1 MFEIVINEKGG
12 SSRTESFEKSEVT
25 IGRVQGNDVIL
36 PKGNI
41 SKRHSR
47 IVLKDGKFII
57 VDLKSTNGTY
67 VNGKKITA
75 PQVIKGSDKIYI
87 GDFTLQLTSANGA
100 ASGVSMSGV
109 SMSGASMSGASLG
122 PASGADASKGDG
134 APREREQRAGLDDE
148 LDLFGGGDSGR
159 GESGAVAKPAASP
172 PGLIDDNFDQ
182 EFDAAEPAPRM
193 PEPSRSRGRMV
204 ELEPSARSSPDLE
217 LGGDEDFGDDGF
229 GALGGGREID
239 LEPPPEPEREPEP
252 EPTPAPAPVKLPR
265 NAASKV
271 AQRARPSQATPPPAR
286 KSSLDFSLPPDDDEA
301 QDDDAPG
308 PALIPDPPALAGAG
322 PASASRARALPGS
335 PRPLSAGA
343 SPVMASPVVAA
354 PLPVLG
360 RQESI
365 ELVRRAIIDEL
376 DLASLPLS
384 TLERYRDS
392 ATDIAQLSIQGLV
405 ASGRLAADG
414 VSVLLEDAVASA
426 IDLGPLA
433 SLVADDSIVE
443 ISVGAD
449 REIWVDREG
458 QIEPAGV
465 RFESEAEVRRLVAML
480 GALAGR
486 VLDREHPLL
495 DARLR
500 DGSRVIASLPPLS
513 FRGPAITL
521 RKSARDAFTL
531 ERLVEYGTISSAMAQ
546 FLGYCLRYRRGIL
559 LSAGP
564 GVNASATM
572 NALAV
577 ELPPEDRIVT
587 IESGVELDLQPLKNV
602 VSFELG
608 DGVGFEQLVRH
619 ATALQ
624 ADRLLVGNLSGPGVW
639 DVLRAMAGPLE
650 GSIAACSAR
659 TPSEALDRIVRLEMT
674 ASPDAQLYALRLLSL
689 ACPIVVQ
696 ERRFADQSRR
706 ITSIGEMTLSEDL
719 QIGVEEIFKFV
730 PEGVDGQG
738 IVAGSFTATGCHPRF
753 LEELVDRGEAADVDM
768 SIFTA

>member
-100 ASGVSMSGV
+100 ASAASL
-109 SMSGASMSGASLG
+109 SGAAIGAVSN
-122 PASGADASKGDG
+122 ADASKGDAPSRDRDRG
-134 APREREQRAGLDDE
+134 ALDDE
-148 LDLFGGGDSGR
+148 IDLFGGGDRGR
-159 GESGAVAKPAASP
+159 GESGSVAKPALSP

-193 PEPSRSRGRMV
+193 PEPSRSRGRAI

-217 LGGDEDFGDDGF
+217 LDGDDDFGDDG
-229 GALGGGREID
+229 LGLDDGREID
-239 LEPPPEPEREPEP
+239 LEPRSEPAPKPEPEA
-252 EPTPAPAPVKLPR
+252 APFKLPR

-271 AQRARPSQATPPPAR
+271 APRVRPEPAR
-286 KSSLDFSLPPDDDEA
+286 KSLADDFSLPPDDDEE
-301 QDDDAPG
+301 DENEMPG
-308 PALIPDPPALAGAG
+308 SALVPDPPASWSGSEPKPLSRPSSPRSGIV
-322 PASASRARALPGS
+322 SAAARAPAGGA
-335 PRPLSAGA
+335 PFAMTAPL
-343 SPVMASPVVAA
+343 A
-354 PLPVLG
+354 PIGLPVLG

-365 ELVRRAIIDEL
+365 DLVRGAIIDEL

-384 TLERYRDS
+384 SLGSYRES
-392 ATDIAQLSIQGLV
+392 ATEIAQLSIQGLV
-405 ASGRLAADG
+405 ASGRIASDG
-414 VSVLLEDAVASA
+414 VSALLHDAVAS
-426 IDLGPLA
+426 IDLGSLA
-433 SLVADDSIVE
+433 PLVADDSVVE

-449 REIWVDREG
+449 REIWVDRDG
-458 QIEPAGV
+458 QIEPAGA
-465 RFESEAEVRRLVAML
+465 RLESEAEARRLVSMF

-486 VLDREHPLL
+486 PLDRAHPLL

-513 FRGPAITL
+513 FRGPAITI

-531 ERLVEYGTISSAMAQ
+531 DRLVEYGTISSAMAE
-546 FLGYCLRYRRGIL
+546 FLGYCLKYRRGIL

-577 ELPPEDRIVT
+577 GLPPEDRIVT

-602 VSFELG
+602 VSFEPS
-608 DGVGFEQLVRH
+608 DGIGLEQLVRH

-624 ADRLLVGNLSGPGVW
+624 ADRLLVGNLSGPGTA

-674 ASPDAQLYALRLLSL
+674 ASSDAQLYALRLLSL
-689 ACPIVVQ
+689 ACPIVLQ

-706 ITSIGEMTLSEDL
+706 ITSIGEVTLSEDL

-730 PEGVDGQG
+730 PDGVDDQG
-738 IVAGSFTATGCHPRF
+738 IVAGSFAATGCQPRF
-753 LEELVDRGEAADVDM
+753 LEELIDRGEAADVDM
-768 SIFTA
+768 SLFTA